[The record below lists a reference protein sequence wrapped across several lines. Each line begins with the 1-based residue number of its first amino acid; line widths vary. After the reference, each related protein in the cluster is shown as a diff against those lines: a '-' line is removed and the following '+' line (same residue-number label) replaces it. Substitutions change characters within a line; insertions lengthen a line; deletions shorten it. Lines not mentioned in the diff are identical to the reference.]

1 MNRMV
6 KVSDM
11 LKYAQD
17 NNLKLLS
24 DFSAVFWVKYIQKS
38 AEYDKIFARLYK
50 SFYYFDQ
57 TDFDTIEDVT
67 TAFIDAVKGHL
78 LLNEKKYDELYRV
91 NVVDDEEYNLLN
103 NYYLTEKMDRDTSN
117 DKGIRTDTVNN
128 TFGQQVVTTENDVTT
143 YDSDVFNPNGK
154 NTDTIGNRVDTGS
167 FISGSQLDTA
177 TEDYTLTREG
187 NIGTISGADMIKK
200 HIGVWS
206 DYEFMAYIFS
216 DISRE
221 LLALG

>member
-1 MNRMV
+1 MNRLV
-6 KVSDM
+6 KVKDM
-11 LKYAQD
+11 LEYAQD

-24 DFSAVFWVKYIQKS
+24 DYSAVFWIKYIQKS
-38 AEYDKIFARLYK
+38 AEYDKVFTRLYK
-50 SFYYFDQ
+50 SFHYFDQ

-78 LLNEKKYDELYRV
+78 LLNEKKYEELYRV

-103 NYYLTEKMDRDTSN
+103 NYYLTEKMDKDTSN
-117 DKGIRTDTVNN
+117 DKGIRTDSTTNN
-128 TFGQQVVTTENDVTT
+128 YGQQTISTVNDVTT
-143 YDSDVFNPNGK
+143 YDSDVYSADNK
-154 NTDTIGNRVDTGS
+154 NVDTISSKADTSS
-167 FISGSQLDTA
+167 FTSGSQLDTA

-187 NIGTISGADMIKK
+187 NIGTISGADMIRK

-206 DYEFMAYIFS
+206 EYEFMAFIFS
-216 DISRE
+216 EISRE